1 MKVEVKQIK
10 TLCPE
15 HKRYEKYV
23 GNYSACPWYCYGG
36 SDLVCKKCQGPV
48 TGNEIDG
55 WECSN
60 CK

>member
-55 WECSN
+55 
-60 CK
+60 